1 MATGT
6 TKLSNII
13 NPEVMADM
21 ISAKLPKALK
31 AKGFMKVDTTLTGK
45 AGNTI
50 TVPQYAYIG
59 EAADLA
65 EGAEGTVTQLT
76 ATEKEYTIKK
86 AVKNVELT
94 DEAVLSGY
102 GDPVGEVTRQLTMA
116 IEDKIDSDGIA
127 VLEAITSSTPA
138 GANYVTSTETAY
150 NYEMVCDGLDAL
162 PNSED
167 EGEDL
172 YLLIPKA
179 GIKALRRDDRFIDK
193 NNGEMLGTGVVGS
206 VAGCKV
212 VVSAKLSDTSKAA
225 YIMRPDALTAF
236 IKRDVS
242 LETDRNVLNKK
253 TLFSADE
260 HFVVAIEDLNKIVK
274 VVHSGT

>member
-1 MATGT
+1 MAT

-65 EGAEGTVTQLT
+65 EGVAGEVTTLT

-127 VLEAITSSTPA
+127 ALEAITTSSPA
-138 GANYVTSTETAY
+138 GANYVTSTETTY

-167 EGEDL
+167 EGEEL

-225 YIMRPDALTAF
+225 YIMRPEALTAF
-236 IKRDVS
+236 IKRDVT
-242 LETDRNVLNKK
+242 LETDRDVLKK
-253 TLFSADE
+253 QTLFSADE

>member
-1 MATGT
+1 MAT
-6 TKLSNII
+6 TKLENII

-65 EGAEGTVTQLT
+65 EGEAGTVTQLT

-127 VLEAITSSTPA
+127 VLEAITSSSPA

-236 IKRDVS
+236 IKRDVT

>member
-1 MATGT
+1 MAT
-6 TKLSNII
+6 TKLENII

-65 EGAEGTVTQLT
+65 EGAAGTVTQLT

-236 IKRDVS
+236 IKRDVT

>member
-1 MATGT
+1 MAT

-65 EGAEGTVTQLT
+65 EGVAGTVTQLT

-236 IKRDVS
+236 IKRDVT
-242 LETDRNVLNKK
+242 LETDRDVLKK
-253 TLFSADE
+253 QTLFSADE

>member
-1 MATGT
+1 MATT
-6 TKLSNII
+6 QLSNII

-65 EGAEGTVTQLT
+65 EGAAGTVTQLT
-76 ATEKEYTIKK
+76 ATEKEYVVKK

-138 GANYVTSTETAY
+138 GANYVTSTETTY
-150 NYEMVCDGLDAL
+150 NYNMVCDGLDAL

-167 EGEDL
+167 EGEEL

-179 GIKALRRDDRFIDK
+179 GIKALRRDERFIDK
-193 NNGEMLGTGVVGS
+193 NNGEILGTGVVGS

>member
-1 MATGT
+1 MAT

-31 AKGFMKVDTTLTGK
+31 AKGFMKVDTNLVGK

-65 EGAEGTVTQLT
+65 EGVAGDVTTLT

-94 DEAVLSGY
+94 DESVLSGY

-127 VLEAITSSTPA
+127 ALEAITTSSPA
-138 GANYVTSTETAY
+138 GANYVTSTETTY
-150 NYEMVCDGLDAL
+150 NYNMVCDGLDAL

-167 EGEDL
+167 EGEEL

-179 GIKALRRDDRFIDK
+179 GIKALRRDERFQDK
-193 NNGEMLGTGVVGS
+193 NSGEMLGTGVVGS

-236 IKRDVS
+236 IKRDVT
-242 LETDRNVLNKK
+242 LETDRDVLKK
-253 TLFSADE
+253 QTLFSADE

>member
-1 MATGT
+1 MAT

-31 AKGFMKVDTTLTGK
+31 AKGFMKVDTNLVGK

-65 EGAEGTVTQLT
+65 EGVAGEVTTLT

-86 AVKNVELT
+86 AVKNVDLT

-127 VLEAITSSTPA
+127 ALEAITTSSPA
-138 GANYVTSTETAY
+138 GANYVTSTETTY
-150 NYEMVCDGLDAL
+150 NYNMVCDGLDAL

-167 EGEDL
+167 EGEEL

-179 GIKALRRDDRFIDK
+179 GIKALRRDERFIDK
-193 NNGEMLGTGVVGS
+193 NSGEMLGTGVVGS

-225 YIMRPDALTAF
+225 YIMRPEALTAF
-236 IKRDVS
+236 IKRDVT
-242 LETDRNVLNKK
+242 LETDRDVLKK
-253 TLFSADE
+253 QTLFSADE

>member
-1 MATGT
+1 MAT

-31 AKGFMKVDTTLTGK
+31 AKGFMKVDTNLVGK

-65 EGAEGTVTQLT
+65 EGVAGEVTTLT

-127 VLEAITSSTPA
+127 ALEAITTSSPA
-138 GANYVTSTETAY
+138 GANYVTSTETTY
-150 NYEMVCDGLDAL
+150 NYNMVCDGLDAL

-167 EGEDL
+167 EGEEL

-179 GIKALRRDDRFIDK
+179 GIKALRRDERFQDK
-193 NNGEMLGTGVVGS
+193 NSGEMLGTGVVGS

-225 YIMRPDALTAF
+225 YIMRPEALTAF
-236 IKRDVS
+236 IKRDVT
-242 LETDRNVLNKK
+242 LETDRDVLKK
-253 TLFSADE
+253 QTLFSADE

>member
-1 MATGT
+1 MAT
-6 TKLSNII
+6 TKLENII

-65 EGAEGTVTQLT
+65 EGAAGTVTQLT

-127 VLEAITSSTPA
+127 VLEAITSSTPD

-236 IKRDVS
+236 IKRDVT